1 MENFQ
6 VVFNINDTDNF
17 VSQVEEELSEL
28 RSYIDDYR
36 TECGALPPILNNYTV
51 MRAMEMVNTLKDL
64 NNRFAYL
71 EQKKKE
77 FEEKGKNNGR
87 IQ

>member
-1 MENFQ
+1 MENCE

-28 RSYIDDYR
+28 RSYIDDYK

-51 MRAMEMVNTLKDL
+51 MRALEIINTLKDL
-64 NNRFAYL
+64 NNRFDYV
-71 EQKKKE
+71 EKKKKE
-77 FEEKGKNNGR
+77 FEEKGKK
-87 IQ
+87 